1 MEIIKHMKLK
11 QSKTNIK
18 EKTKISDELNDEYLK
33 RLDAFDKLYI
43 KVKDLSID
51 KNTSKDDAIKDVL
64 NIFNLED
71 NFEEFELKITFNDD
85 EEIEF
90 EDK

>member
-1 MEIIKHMKLK
+1 
-11 QSKTNIK
+11 
-18 EKTKISDELNDEYLK
+18 
-33 RLDAFDKLYI
+33 
-43 KVKDLSID
+43 
-51 KNTSKDDAIKDVL
+51 L